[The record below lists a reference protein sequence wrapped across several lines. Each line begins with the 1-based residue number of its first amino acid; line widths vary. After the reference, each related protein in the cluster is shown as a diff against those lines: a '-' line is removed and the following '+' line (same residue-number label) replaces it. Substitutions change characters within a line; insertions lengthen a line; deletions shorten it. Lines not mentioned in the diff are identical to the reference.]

1 MLMLMRRTSACK
13 TSAGRSHIV
22 RWLTAFLGPNLTPFL
37 GPNLDPKKGSRIRS
51 HFHFFFDVFAWAP
64 FWGLDLDPKMESTI
78 GEFGH
83 GLQMLS
89 PLICDAFRM
98 SMTINTCFFSL
109 WVPLFCAYSGGPF
122 MAAMF
127 LVVFWTRFWGSWC
140 SRFFARHTSL
150 CLPWIAD
157 VEVRNMPWFSSC
169 AQHVFICF
177 DFLV

>member
-1 MLMLMRRTSACK
+1 MPTNLLHHGPQNRVKKSGKNMAAIKGPPLYAQDSGTQREKKHVLTVMLMLMRRTSACK

-51 HFHFFFDVFAWAP
+51 HFQVFFDVFAWAP
-64 FWGLDLDPKMESTI
+64 FWGLDLDLKMGSTI

-98 SMTINTCFFSL
+98 SMTINTCFFF
-109 WVPLFCAYSGGPF
+109 PLGPTVLRVQYCP
-122 MAAMF
+122 A
-127 LVVFWTRFWGSWC
+127 
-140 SRFFARHTSL
+140 
-150 CLPWIAD
+150 
-157 VEVRNMPWFSSC
+157 
-169 AQHVFICF
+169 
-177 DFLV
+177 